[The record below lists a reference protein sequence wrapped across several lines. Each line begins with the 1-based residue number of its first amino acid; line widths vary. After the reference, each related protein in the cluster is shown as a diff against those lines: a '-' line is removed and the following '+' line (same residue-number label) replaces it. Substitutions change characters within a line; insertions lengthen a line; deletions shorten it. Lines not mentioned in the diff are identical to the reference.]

1 MNIVQQPENISFCG
15 NLNNFV
21 ITELTGNLTFKLY
34 LDSTLVVDEVYSP
47 ENGRV
52 KIQCEKVID
61 ELLSLV
67 IPAYDSDL
75 YIQGNGARKFRAV
88 IGSTSFEFTVVKGG
102 IGDVSETPG
111 VFMKTQWLTLQPQV
125 KHVTVHQPEFLS
137 YFSIV
142 SSKVK
147 VKAYFADSD
156 EEKYIG
162 NITAGN
168 LYTINVA
175 WARVSQQFTKPVGFY
190 DVWVE
195 DMNGNRLTYIQ
206 RYVLTE
212 ENEEANLYM
221 FENTLGGI
229 DSIIFTGKFT
239 DKIQTEST
247 ITTMLDESR
256 DNDIDFAFSFEQNTG
271 FIPSVE
277 YARWIRGFFVSKQRY
292 HVKDIMRRIYIQ
304 ETDNEYS
311 IGGLND
317 HVFEFYYSRQT
328 IYDYLIRNNDDLPR
342 LLEFPEVDS
351 LPFLAPRLAEFPIAA
366 IADDLMLP
374 AQYAYEDKWRRISVA
389 SILGKAVGDA
399 VGNIDLSKYWS
410 KSEIEVVEQYLMV
423 LGKKIKAV
431 FADDSELWSGHQ
443 FADYLNQFLLTISD
457 VEFKSVLTKILTTN
471 EITTPDF
478 VSGLLGS
485 GARLKDNHLELD
497 EITVRKRMNV
507 FQLVIQKV
515 MHQGGILILSPGGTE
530 ITSVVDGGTYYK
542 CTFDTKN
549 GKLKQPFVVDDQ
561 LLCQSF
567 DEGNTRRYWRR
578 ITSVGEDYFNLSKTD
593 CEENS
598 AIPVAGD
605 EVVVLGNRTD
615 VSRQN
620 ALILQAVGDDAPYMD
635 TYDDINSFS
644 LDGKL
649 CTREGNLS
657 GIVDEVFGQLGGT
670 GLYAKRVYLRG
681 KFALDTGDEIGEK
694 LDNLEDN
701 LVTVSGR
708 QDTQEGNI
716 TEIRTKVEALPGQI
730 TQEVSGVIDWTKKEI
745 NTAIAETITSIVE
758 EYYLSNSATS
768 LIGGSWVSTSPAW
781 VDGKFTWK
789 RSLITYADNTITTTS
804 PVCVTG
810 ATGATGPK
818 GDTGPTGSQG
828 IPGTSQYFHVKYS
841 ANSNGNPMVDIPNTY
856 IGTSV
861 TSSVTAPTTYTS
873 YKWVQLK
880 GAQGAKGDQGI
891 KGATGS
897 NGVSS
902 YLHIKYSDNGTTFT
916 ANGGETPGAYIG
928 QYVDSI
934 PTDSTTFSAYT
945 WTKVKGD
952 KGDKG
957 DKGATG
963 ATGPKGE
970 TGPTGSQG
978 IPGTSQYFHVKYSA
992 NSNGNP
998 MVDIPNTYIGT
1009 SVTSSVTAPTTY
1021 TSYKW
1026 VQLKGAQGAKGDQG
1040 IKGATGSNGV
1050 SSYLHIKYSDN
1061 GTTFTANGGETPGAY
1076 IGQYV
1081 DTTSADSTTFSKY
1094 TWTKVKGEKGDKG
1107 DKGATGAT
1115 GSKGETGPT
1124 GSQGIPGTS
1133 QYFHVKYSANSNGNP
1148 MVDIPNTYIG
1158 TSVTSSVTA
1167 PTTYTSYKWVQLKGA
1182 QGAKG
1187 DQGIKGATG
1196 SNGVSSYLHI
1206 KYSDNGTTFTA
1217 NGGETPGAYIGQYV
1231 DTMAADSTTFS
1242 KYTWTKVKGDAGAK
1256 GDKGATGATGA
1267 AGKGVKSTVVTY
1279 QASTS
1284 GTTVPTGTWGSS
1296 IPSVAANSYLWT
1308 RTIITYTD
1316 NATSTSYAIGKMGA
1330 TGATGATGKGVKS
1343 TAVTYQSSTSGTT
1356 IPTGTWGSTIPSVAA
1371 NSYLWTRT
1379 IITYTDNTTSTSYS
1393 IGKMG
1398 ATGATGSKG
1407 DTGAQ
1412 GIPGESLH
1420 GKMLNRDPEFRKGNN
1435 GVSMYNNT
1443 SGGNVTVTRIAR
1455 PSDCPTTSGYCLKI
1469 KTAGAASPGFGGFVL
1484 SIQSRANAVFI
1495 QKIIA
1500 KIPVGYTITNASNS
1514 MGTGYT
1520 DTWLT
1525 SRAGTGKYETYL
1537 RKVVCGATGSFSSGG
1552 HVYLSGSPTPTASA
1566 PLEWYLAY
1574 CTVFDQTQD
1583 EGIDNLLA
1591 IAKSE
1596 LVTGINQNTLG
1607 ITLYAKQTDFNALG
1621 TRVSTT
1627 EATIKTQASN
1637 IELKVSKNGV
1647 VAAINASPETVKIS
1661 AAKIDLVGKVTFS
1674 MLDTNAQSTV
1684 NGKITSAQATTIATT
1699 QVNTLKNSLGSLAYL
1714 SKVEQ
1719 AQLGTTL
1726 IEGGYIKTSLIRTD
1740 LILSAGAEIGEFK
1753 IGDING
1759 KGGRWLTASN
1769 NTMGL
1774 SGSQLAFNKSDR
1786 NVYIGSH
1793 PSEGTGGVPILGYF
1807 NIGPTTPTLKSTE
1820 KCALYAAAPLH
1831 SSYLIK
1837 SYALYAECGSVRIVY
1852 GGFGGMVRSFSLSGS
1867 SATIDCN
1874 FLTGSIN
1881 SATSGMVVRI
1891 QPGFEGQRLA
1901 LLNYSGVGF
1910 SIYRNDRNSLSTKI
1924 PSECSALLYY
1934 TGSTWL
1940 PVQVG
1945 NLYYT

>member
-1 MNIVQQPENISFCG
+1 MNIIQQPDSLCFSG
-15 NLNNFV
+15 NVEDF
-21 ITELTGNLTFKLY
+21 ILTGITGNVHFKLQ
-34 LDSTLVVDEVYSP
+34 VDNTIVIDEIYTP
-47 ENGRV
+47 EAGRV
-52 KIQCEKVID
+52 RIKCRDVID
-61 ELLSLV
+61 ELLSVV
-67 IPAYDSDL
+67 IPTSDVDFFV
-75 YIQGNGARKFRAV
+75 QSNAVKVFRATLGNMV
-88 IGSTSFEFTVVKGG
+88 VNFTVVKGG
-102 IGDVSETPG
+102 IGDLEETSA
-111 VFMKTQWLTLQPQV
+111 VFLKTQWLTLQPQQ
-125 KHVTVHQPEFLS
+125 KEILLNQPEWLS
-137 YFSIV
+137 YFGV
-142 SSKVK
+142 VVGKVR
-147 VKAYFADSD
+147 VKAYLPDGT
-156 EEKYIG
+156 EEKSILD
-162 NITAGN
+162 IEAGK
-168 LYTINVA
+168 LYAIDVSYLKMR
-175 WARVSQQFTKPVGFY
+175 ARFGQALGYY

-195 DMNGNRLTYIQ
+195 DTDGNRLTYIQ
-206 RYVLTE
+206 RFVLGTP
-212 ENEEANLYM
+212 ENSNIYL

-229 DSIIFTGKFT
+229 DTVIFSGEFVEKIRTEGK
-239 DKIQTEST
+239 IAT
-247 ITTMLDESR
+247 ILDESR
-256 DNDIDFAFSFEQNTG
+256 DCDIDFEISCEQNTG
-271 FIPSVE
+271 FIPSRD
-277 YARWIRGFFVSKQRY
+277 YARWLLGFFVSKQKY
-292 HVKDIMRRIYIQ
+292 HVSDAIRRIYTR
-304 ETDNEYS
+304 ESENEYTVNS
-311 IGGLND
+311 LND
-317 HVFEFYYSRQT
+317 YSFEFFYSRQT
-328 IYDYLIRNNDDLPR
+328 RYNYVIRNNENLPE
-342 LLEFPEVDS
+342 LIEFPEVDYEI
-351 LPFLAPRLAEFPIAA
+351 PFLVPRLSEFPIAVT
-366 IADDLMLP
+366 ADDLMLP
-374 AQYAYEDKWRRISVA
+374 AQYAYESKWRRISVA

-399 VGNIDLSKYWS
+399 IGNIDLSKYWS
-410 KSEIEVVEQYLMV
+410 KSEIEVVERYLTV
-423 LGKKIKAV
+423 LGEKIKAA
-431 FADDSELWSGHQ
+431 FADDSELWAGHQ
-443 FADYLNQFLLTISD
+443 FDDYLNQFLLTTSD

-598 AIPVAGD
+598 AIPTVGD

-841 ANSNGNPMVDIPNTY
+841 ANSNGNPMVDTPNTY

-861 TSSVTAPTTYTS
+861 TSSATAPTTYTA

-891 KGATGS
+891 KGA
-897 NGVSS
+897 
-902 YLHIKYSDNGTTFT
+902 
-916 ANGGETPGAYIG
+916 PGA
-928 QYVDSI
+928 
-934 PTDSTTFSAYT
+934 
-945 WTKVKGD
+945 
-952 KGDKG
+952 
-957 DKGATG
+957 
-963 ATGPKGE
+963 
-970 TGPTGSQG
+970 
-978 IPGTSQYFHVKYSA
+978 
-992 NSNGNP
+992 
-998 MVDIPNTYIGT
+998 
-1009 SVTSSVTAPTTY
+1009 
-1021 TSYKW
+1021 
-1026 VQLKGAQGAKGDQG
+1026 
-1040 IKGATGSNGV
+1040 
-1050 SSYLHIKYSDN
+1050 
-1061 GTTFTANGGETPGAY
+1061 
-1076 IGQYV
+1076 
-1081 DTTSADSTTFSKY
+1081 
-1094 TWTKVKGEKGDKG
+1094 
-1107 DKGATGAT
+1107 
-1115 GSKGETGPT
+1115 
-1124 GSQGIPGTS
+1124 
-1133 QYFHVKYSANSNGNP
+1133 
-1148 MVDIPNTYIG
+1148 
-1158 TSVTSSVTA
+1158 
-1167 PTTYTSYKWVQLKGA
+1167 
-1182 QGAKG
+1182 
-1187 DQGIKGATG
+1187 
-1196 SNGVSSYLHI
+1196 NGVSSYLHI

-1231 DTMAADSTTFS
+1231 DTMVADSTTFS

-1343 TAVTYQSSTSGTT
+1343 TAVTYQSSTSGTM
-1356 IPTGTWGSTIPSVAA
+1356 IPAGTWGSTIPSVAA

-1469 KTAGAASPGFGGFVL
+1469 KTAGAASPGCGGFVL

-1684 NGKITSAQATTIATT
+1684 NGKITSVQATTIATT

-1719 AQLGTTL
+1719 AQLGTTV
-1726 IEGGYIKTSLIRTD
+1726 IQGGHIKTD
-1740 LILSAGAEIGEFK
+1740 LIDVDSIFARNIVF
-1753 IGDING
+1753 
-1759 KGGRWLTASN
+1759 
-1769 NTMGL
+1769 
-1774 SGSQLAFNKSDR
+1774 SGSLTSNDYNTTVSGSGTSAVVTTVGSRYSKSGF
-1786 NVYIGSH
+1786 VVSSGG
-1793 PSEGTGGVPILGYF
+1793 GTGILPPSSGVTQVAKIEA
-1807 NIGPTTPTLKSTE
+1807 IGNQ
-1820 KCALYAAAPLH
+1820 ALIVGLEIVVKDTYSSAYLH
-1831 SSYLIK
+1831 EQNALIVEARTVYSSPQTRPRSIYSRAGDVII
-1837 SYALYAECGSVRIVY
+1837 ENGNVRIVN
-1852 GGFGGMVRSFSLSGS
+1852 GGFGGMVRSFSLSGA
-1867 SATIDCN
+1867 SATIDSN

-1881 SATSGMVVRI
+1881 SATSGMVVKI
-1891 QPGFEGQRLA
+1891 KPGFEGQRLA
-1901 LLNYSGVGF
+1901 LLNYSGVSF

-1924 PSECSALLYY
+1924 PSESSALLYY
-1934 TGSTWL
+1934 TDKTWL

>member
-1 MNIVQQPENISFCG
+1 MNIIQQPDSLCFSG
-15 NLNNFV
+15 NVEDF
-21 ITELTGNLTFKLY
+21 ILTGITGNVHFKLQ
-34 LDSTLVVDEVYSP
+34 VDNTIVIDEIYTP
-47 ENGRV
+47 EAGRV
-52 KIQCEKVID
+52 RIKCRDVID
-61 ELLSLV
+61 ELLSVV
-67 IPAYDSDL
+67 IPTSDVDFFV
-75 YIQGNGARKFRAV
+75 QSNAVKVFRATLGNMV
-88 IGSTSFEFTVVKGG
+88 VNFTVVKGG
-102 IGDVSETPG
+102 IGDLEETSA
-111 VFMKTQWLTLQPQV
+111 VFLKTQWLTLQPQQ
-125 KHVTVHQPEFLS
+125 KEILLNQPEWLS
-137 YFSIV
+137 YFGV
-142 SSKVK
+142 VVGKVR
-147 VKAYFADSD
+147 VKAYLPDGT
-156 EEKYIG
+156 EEKSILD
-162 NITAGN
+162 IEAGK
-168 LYTINVA
+168 LYAIDVSYLKMR
-175 WARVSQQFTKPVGFY
+175 ARFGQALGYY

-195 DMNGNRLTYIQ
+195 DTDGNRLTYIQ
-206 RYVLTE
+206 RFVLGTP
-212 ENEEANLYM
+212 ENSNIYL

-229 DSIIFTGKFT
+229 DTVIFSGEFVEKIRTEGK
-239 DKIQTEST
+239 IAT
-247 ITTMLDESR
+247 ILDESR
-256 DNDIDFAFSFEQNTG
+256 DCDIDFEISCEQNTG
-271 FIPSVE
+271 FIPSRD
-277 YARWIRGFFVSKQRY
+277 YARWLLGFFVSKQKY
-292 HVKDIMRRIYIQ
+292 HVSDAIRRIYTR
-304 ETDNEYS
+304 ESENEYTVNS
-311 IGGLND
+311 LND
-317 HVFEFYYSRQT
+317 YSFEFFYSRQT
-328 IYDYLIRNNDDLPR
+328 RYNYVIRNNENLPE
-342 LLEFPEVDS
+342 LIEFPEVDYEI
-351 LPFLAPRLAEFPIAA
+351 PFLVPRLSEFPIAVT
-366 IADDLMLP
+366 ADDLMLP
-374 AQYAYEDKWRRISVA
+374 AQYAYESKWRRISVA

-399 VGNIDLSKYWS
+399 IGNIDLSKYWS
-410 KSEIEVVEQYLMV
+410 KSEIEVVERYLTV
-423 LGKKIKAV
+423 LGEKIKAA
-431 FADDSELWSGHQ
+431 FADDSELWAGHQ
-443 FADYLNQFLLTISD
+443 FDDYLNQFLLTTSD

-598 AIPVAGD
+598 AIPTVGD

-841 ANSNGNPMVDIPNTY
+841 ANSNGNPMVDTPNTY

-861 TSSVTAPTTYTS
+861 TSSATAPTTYTA

-891 KGATGS
+891 KGAPGA

-998 MVDIPNTYIGT
+998 MTDIPNTYIGT
-1009 SVTSSVTAPTTY
+1009 SVTSSATAPTTY

-1040 IKGATGSNGV
+1040 IKGA
-1050 SSYLHIKYSDN
+1050 
-1061 GTTFTANGGETPGAY
+1061 PGA
-1076 IGQYV
+1076 
-1081 DTTSADSTTFSKY
+1081 
-1094 TWTKVKGEKGDKG
+1094 
-1107 DKGATGAT
+1107 
-1115 GSKGETGPT
+1115 
-1124 GSQGIPGTS
+1124 
-1133 QYFHVKYSANSNGNP
+1133 
-1148 MVDIPNTYIG
+1148 
-1158 TSVTSSVTA
+1158 
-1167 PTTYTSYKWVQLKGA
+1167 
-1182 QGAKG
+1182 
-1187 DQGIKGATG
+1187 
-1196 SNGVSSYLHI
+1196 NGVSSYLHI

-1231 DTMAADSTTFS
+1231 DTMVADSTTFS

-1284 GTTVPTGTWGSS
+1284 GTIVPPGQWGSS

-1343 TAVTYQSSTSGTT
+1343 TAVTYQSSTSGTM
-1356 IPTGTWGSTIPSVAA
+1356 IPAGTWGSTIPSVAA

-1469 KTAGAASPGFGGFVL
+1469 KTAGAASPGCGGFVL

-1684 NGKITSAQATTIATT
+1684 NGKITSVQATTIATT

-1719 AQLGTTL
+1719 AQLGTTV
-1726 IEGGYIKTSLIRTD
+1726 IQGGHIKTD
-1740 LILSAGAEIGEFK
+1740 LIDVDSIFARNIVF
-1753 IGDING
+1753 
-1759 KGGRWLTASN
+1759 
-1769 NTMGL
+1769 
-1774 SGSQLAFNKSDR
+1774 SGSLTSNDYNTTVSGSGTSAVVTTVGSRYSKSGF
-1786 NVYIGSH
+1786 VVSSGG
-1793 PSEGTGGVPILGYF
+1793 GTGILPPSSGVTQVAKIEA
-1807 NIGPTTPTLKSTE
+1807 IGNQ
-1820 KCALYAAAPLH
+1820 ALIVGLEIVVKDTYSSAYLH
-1831 SSYLIK
+1831 EQNALIVEARTVYSSPQTRPRSIYSRAGDVII
-1837 SYALYAECGSVRIVY
+1837 ENGNVRIVN
-1852 GGFGGMVRSFSLSGS
+1852 GGFGGMVRSFSLSGA
-1867 SATIDCN
+1867 SATIDSN

-1881 SATSGMVVRI
+1881 SATSGMVVKI
-1891 QPGFEGQRLA
+1891 KPGFEGQRLA
-1901 LLNYSGVGF
+1901 LLNYSGVSF

-1924 PSECSALLYY
+1924 PSESSALLYY
-1934 TGSTWL
+1934 TDKTWL

>member
-1 MNIVQQPENISFCG
+1 MYGIRYTLQFDSEKYGHDYKILIKENGYSGEGEKKALGSAPLLRRDDSDSGISGTSLELKIQSDVDGELTSLYTVDNKKFLVEVYRNEDLIWTGFVLPEKYSEPYISVPYDVSVSATDGLGILKDIPFELNGERTIFNIIQYCCNQTGLLLDFIVYSSLMESSMNSDDSMLVQTSFNTSTFQEKTCYDVLEELLTSLDAFITENNGKWVIARYTDLNQSGYLYSNSGIIKGRVPVESLVLGNVDSGVYPIG
-15 NLNNFV
+15 NLELEVEPASKSVKFISDYELKPSFLQNYDFSNGKSGWTGFEFIVREYKGLHFATMHNTSGKKERYIQQVVNVEKSKQDVVVEIKFALARMNASMDGHVGEDRKFALKIQLSGGGQTYYLADEGWKTNDYRFEIHGGLQDMYYNRSNSMNYVDGFDGSFKIVADGFPVSGQLTLTMYNVYIETGATSAERASLFLDYVILTNNCSKGVDVSVNLAEKASTSYNDVDVRLTDVPFTENADNMFYNGLKIAGKYTSSWSCGEKSDSFLYTILKSV
-21 ITELTGNLTFKLY
+21 CSRIGFSRRQLSGTIQGQNLHTFMLLVDKYSDLLFYIKESSLNLLADELEVTLEQFMPYIELSGETTESERTTNNSASEYRSSGENEVRVYQSGSGVPMRIKDLSQTELQPDSVIEVDRNNTLKSGKVTLKKLLEFILTTGEVWTKEELKMVEGYLLY
-34 LDSTLVVDEVYSP
+34 LGE
-47 ENGRV
+47 
-52 KIQCEKVID
+52 KIK
-61 ELLSLV
+61 
-67 IPAYDSDL
+67 AGDSDL
-75 YIQGNGARKFRAV
+75 W
-88 IGSTSFEFTVVKGG
+88 E
-102 IGDVSETPG
+102 
-111 VFMKTQWLTLQPQV
+111 
-125 KHVTVHQPEFLS
+125 
-137 YFSIV
+137 
-142 SSKVK
+142 
-147 VKAYFADSD
+147 
-156 EEKYIG
+156 
-162 NITAGN
+162 
-168 LYTINVA
+168 
-175 WARVSQQFTKPVGFY
+175 
-190 DVWVE
+190 
-195 DMNGNRLTYIQ
+195 
-206 RYVLTE
+206 
-212 ENEEANLYM
+212 
-221 FENTLGGI
+221 
-229 DSIIFTGKFT
+229 
-239 DKIQTEST
+239 
-247 ITTMLDESR
+247 
-256 DNDIDFAFSFEQNTG
+256 
-271 FIPSVE
+271 
-277 YARWIRGFFVSKQRY
+277 
-292 HVKDIMRRIYIQ
+292 
-304 ETDNEYS
+304 
-311 IGGLND
+311 
-317 HVFEFYYSRQT
+317 
-328 IYDYLIRNNDDLPR
+328 
-342 LLEFPEVDS
+342 
-351 LPFLAPRLAEFPIAA
+351 
-366 IADDLMLP
+366 
-374 AQYAYEDKWRRISVA
+374 
-389 SILGKAVGDA
+389 
-399 VGNIDLSKYWS
+399 
-410 KSEIEVVEQYLMV
+410 
-423 LGKKIKAV
+423 
-431 FADDSELWSGHQ
+431 GHH
-443 FADYLNQFLLTISD
+443 FDDYLNQFLLTTSD

-598 AIPVAGD
+598 AIPAVGD

-861 TSSVTAPTTYTS
+861 TSSA
-873 YKWVQLK
+873 
-880 GAQGAKGDQGI
+880 
-891 KGATGS
+891 
-897 NGVSS
+897 
-902 YLHIKYSDNGTTFT
+902 
-916 ANGGETPGAYIG
+916 
-928 QYVDSI
+928 
-934 PTDSTTFSAYT
+934 
-945 WTKVKGD
+945 
-952 KGDKG
+952 
-957 DKGATG
+957 
-963 ATGPKGE
+963 
-970 TGPTGSQG
+970 
-978 IPGTSQYFHVKYSA
+978 
-992 NSNGNP
+992 
-998 MVDIPNTYIGT
+998 
-1009 SVTSSVTAPTTY
+1009 
-1021 TSYKW
+1021 
-1026 VQLKGAQGAKGDQG
+1026 
-1040 IKGATGSNGV
+1040 
-1050 SSYLHIKYSDN
+1050 
-1061 GTTFTANGGETPGAY
+1061 
-1076 IGQYV
+1076 
-1081 DTTSADSTTFSKY
+1081 
-1094 TWTKVKGEKGDKG
+1094 
-1107 DKGATGAT
+1107 
-1115 GSKGETGPT
+1115 
-1124 GSQGIPGTS
+1124 
-1133 QYFHVKYSANSNGNP
+1133 
-1148 MVDIPNTYIG
+1148 
-1158 TSVTSSVTA
+1158 TA

-1469 KTAGAASPGFGGFVL
+1469 KTAGAASPGCGGFVL

>member
-1 MNIVQQPENISFCG
+1 MNIIQQPDSLCFSG
-15 NLNNFV
+15 NVEDF
-21 ITELTGNLTFKLY
+21 ILTGITGNVHFKLQ
-34 LDSTLVVDEVYSP
+34 VDNTIVIDEIYTP
-47 ENGRV
+47 EAGRV
-52 KIQCEKVID
+52 RIKCRDVID
-61 ELLSLV
+61 ELLSVV
-67 IPAYDSDL
+67 IPTSDVDFFV
-75 YIQGNGARKFRAV
+75 QSNAVKVFRATLGNMV
-88 IGSTSFEFTVVKGG
+88 VNFTVVKGG
-102 IGDVSETPG
+102 IGDLEETSA
-111 VFMKTQWLTLQPQV
+111 VFLKTQWLTLQPQQ
-125 KHVTVHQPEFLS
+125 KEILLNQPEWLS
-137 YFSIV
+137 YFGV
-142 SSKVK
+142 VVGKVR
-147 VKAYFADSD
+147 VKAYLPDGT
-156 EEKYIG
+156 EEKSILD
-162 NITAGN
+162 IEAGK
-168 LYTINVA
+168 LYAIDVSYLKMR
-175 WARVSQQFTKPVGFY
+175 ARFGQALGYY

-195 DMNGNRLTYIQ
+195 DTDGNRLTYIQ
-206 RYVLTE
+206 RFVLGTP
-212 ENEEANLYM
+212 ENSNIYL

-229 DSIIFTGKFT
+229 DTVIFSGEFVEKIRTEGK
-239 DKIQTEST
+239 IAT
-247 ITTMLDESR
+247 ILDESR
-256 DNDIDFAFSFEQNTG
+256 DCDIDFEISCEQNTG
-271 FIPSVE
+271 FIPSRD
-277 YARWIRGFFVSKQRY
+277 YARWLLGFFVSKQKY
-292 HVKDIMRRIYIQ
+292 HVSDAIRRIYTR
-304 ETDNEYS
+304 ESENEYTVNS
-311 IGGLND
+311 LND
-317 HVFEFYYSRQT
+317 YSFEFFYSRQT
-328 IYDYLIRNNDDLPR
+328 RYNYVIRNNENLPE
-342 LLEFPEVDS
+342 LIEFPEVDYEI
-351 LPFLAPRLAEFPIAA
+351 PFLVPRLSEFPIAVT
-366 IADDLMLP
+366 ADDLMLP
-374 AQYAYEDKWRRISVA
+374 AQYAYESKWRRISVA

-399 VGNIDLSKYWS
+399 IGNIDLSKYWS
-410 KSEIEVVEQYLMV
+410 KSEIEVVERYLTV
-423 LGKKIKAV
+423 LGEKIKAA
-431 FADDSELWSGHQ
+431 FADDSELWAGHQ
-443 FADYLNQFLLTISD
+443 FGDYLNQFLLTISD

-861 TSSVTAPTTYTS
+861 TSSA
-873 YKWVQLK
+873 
-880 GAQGAKGDQGI
+880 
-891 KGATGS
+891 
-897 NGVSS
+897 
-902 YLHIKYSDNGTTFT
+902 
-916 ANGGETPGAYIG
+916 
-928 QYVDSI
+928 
-934 PTDSTTFSAYT
+934 
-945 WTKVKGD
+945 
-952 KGDKG
+952 
-957 DKGATG
+957 
-963 ATGPKGE
+963 
-970 TGPTGSQG
+970 
-978 IPGTSQYFHVKYSA
+978 
-992 NSNGNP
+992 
-998 MVDIPNTYIGT
+998 
-1009 SVTSSVTAPTTY
+1009 
-1021 TSYKW
+1021 
-1026 VQLKGAQGAKGDQG
+1026 
-1040 IKGATGSNGV
+1040 
-1050 SSYLHIKYSDN
+1050 
-1061 GTTFTANGGETPGAY
+1061 
-1076 IGQYV
+1076 
-1081 DTTSADSTTFSKY
+1081 
-1094 TWTKVKGEKGDKG
+1094 
-1107 DKGATGAT
+1107 
-1115 GSKGETGPT
+1115 
-1124 GSQGIPGTS
+1124 
-1133 QYFHVKYSANSNGNP
+1133 
-1148 MVDIPNTYIG
+1148 
-1158 TSVTSSVTA
+1158 TA

>member
-1 MNIVQQPENISFCG
+1 MNIIQQPDSLCFSG
-15 NLNNFV
+15 NVEDF
-21 ITELTGNLTFKLY
+21 ILTGITGNVHFKLQ
-34 LDSTLVVDEVYSP
+34 VDNTIVIDEIYTP
-47 ENGRV
+47 EAGRV
-52 KIQCEKVID
+52 RIKCRDVID
-61 ELLSLV
+61 ELLSVV
-67 IPAYDSDL
+67 IPTSDVDFFV
-75 YIQGNGARKFRAV
+75 QSNAVKVFRATLGNMV
-88 IGSTSFEFTVVKGG
+88 VNFTVVKGG
-102 IGDVSETPG
+102 IGDLEETSA
-111 VFMKTQWLTLQPQV
+111 VFLKTQWLTLQPQQ
-125 KHVTVHQPEFLS
+125 KEILLNQPEWLS
-137 YFSIV
+137 YFGV
-142 SSKVK
+142 VVGKVR
-147 VKAYFADSD
+147 VKAYLPDGT
-156 EEKYIG
+156 EEKSILD
-162 NITAGN
+162 IEAGK
-168 LYTINVA
+168 LYAIDVSYLKMR
-175 WARVSQQFTKPVGFY
+175 ARFGQALGYY

-195 DMNGNRLTYIQ
+195 DTDGNRLTYIQ
-206 RYVLTE
+206 RFVLGTP
-212 ENEEANLYM
+212 ENSNIYL

-229 DSIIFTGKFT
+229 DTVIFSGEFVEKIRTEGK
-239 DKIQTEST
+239 IAT
-247 ITTMLDESR
+247 ILDESR
-256 DNDIDFAFSFEQNTG
+256 DCDIDFEISCEQNTG
-271 FIPSVE
+271 FIPSRD
-277 YARWIRGFFVSKQRY
+277 YARWLLGFFVSKQKY
-292 HVKDIMRRIYIQ
+292 HVSDAIRRIYTR
-304 ETDNEYS
+304 ESENEYTVNS
-311 IGGLND
+311 LND
-317 HVFEFYYSRQT
+317 YSFEFFYSRQT
-328 IYDYLIRNNDDLPR
+328 RYNYVIRNNENLPE
-342 LLEFPEVDS
+342 LIEFPEVDYEI
-351 LPFLAPRLAEFPIAA
+351 PFLVPRLSEFPIAVT
-366 IADDLMLP
+366 ADDLMLP
-374 AQYAYEDKWRRISVA
+374 AQYAYESKWRRISVA

-399 VGNIDLSKYWS
+399 IGNIDLSKYWS
-410 KSEIEVVEQYLMV
+410 KSEIEVVERYLTV
-423 LGKKIKAV
+423 LGEKIKAA
-431 FADDSELWSGHQ
+431 FADDSELWAGHQ
-443 FADYLNQFLLTISD
+443 FDDYLNQFLLTTSD

-598 AIPVAGD
+598 AIPTVGD

-841 ANSNGNPMVDIPNTY
+841 ANSNGNPMVDTPNTY

-861 TSSVTAPTTYTS
+861 TSSATAPTTYTA

-891 KGATGS
+891 KGAPGA

-998 MVDIPNTYIGT
+998 MTDIPNTYIGT
-1009 SVTSSVTAPTTY
+1009 SVTSSATAPTTY

-1040 IKGATGSNGV
+1040 IKGA
-1050 SSYLHIKYSDN
+1050 
-1061 GTTFTANGGETPGAY
+1061 PGA
-1076 IGQYV
+1076 
-1081 DTTSADSTTFSKY
+1081 
-1094 TWTKVKGEKGDKG
+1094 
-1107 DKGATGAT
+1107 
-1115 GSKGETGPT
+1115 
-1124 GSQGIPGTS
+1124 
-1133 QYFHVKYSANSNGNP
+1133 
-1148 MVDIPNTYIG
+1148 
-1158 TSVTSSVTA
+1158 
-1167 PTTYTSYKWVQLKGA
+1167 
-1182 QGAKG
+1182 
-1187 DQGIKGATG
+1187 
-1196 SNGVSSYLHI
+1196 NGVSSYLHI

-1231 DTMAADSTTFS
+1231 DTMVADSTTFS

-1343 TAVTYQSSTSGTT
+1343 TAVTYQSSTSGTM
-1356 IPTGTWGSTIPSVAA
+1356 IPAGTWGSTIPSVAA

-1469 KTAGAASPGFGGFVL
+1469 KTAGAASPGCGGFVL

-1684 NGKITSAQATTIATT
+1684 NGKITSVQATTIATT

-1719 AQLGTTL
+1719 AQLGTTV
-1726 IEGGYIKTSLIRTD
+1726 IQGGHIKTD
-1740 LILSAGAEIGEFK
+1740 LIDVDSIFARNIVF
-1753 IGDING
+1753 
-1759 KGGRWLTASN
+1759 
-1769 NTMGL
+1769 
-1774 SGSQLAFNKSDR
+1774 SGSLTSNDYNTTVSGSGTSAVVTTVGSRYSKSGF
-1786 NVYIGSH
+1786 VVSSGG
-1793 PSEGTGGVPILGYF
+1793 GTGILPPSSGVTQVAKIEA
-1807 NIGPTTPTLKSTE
+1807 IGNQ
-1820 KCALYAAAPLH
+1820 ALIVGLEIVVKDTYSSAYLH
-1831 SSYLIK
+1831 EQNALIVEARTVYSSPQTRPRSIYSRAGDVII
-1837 SYALYAECGSVRIVY
+1837 ENGNVRIVN
-1852 GGFGGMVRSFSLSGS
+1852 GGFGGMVRSFSLSGA
-1867 SATIDCN
+1867 SATIDSN

-1881 SATSGMVVRI
+1881 SATSGMVVKI
-1891 QPGFEGQRLA
+1891 KPGFEGQRLA
-1901 LLNYSGVGF
+1901 LLNYSGVSF

-1924 PSECSALLYY
+1924 PSESSALLYY
-1934 TGSTWL
+1934 TDKTWL

>member
-1 MNIVQQPENISFCG
+1 MNIIQQPDSLCFSG
-15 NLNNFV
+15 NVEDF
-21 ITELTGNLTFKLY
+21 ILTGITGNVHFKLQ
-34 LDSTLVVDEVYSP
+34 VDNTIVIDEIYTP
-47 ENGRV
+47 EAGRV
-52 KIQCEKVID
+52 RIKCRDVID
-61 ELLSLV
+61 ELLSVV
-67 IPAYDSDL
+67 IPTSDVDFFV
-75 YIQGNGARKFRAV
+75 QSNAVKVFRATLGNMV
-88 IGSTSFEFTVVKGG
+88 VNFTVVKGG
-102 IGDVSETPG
+102 IGDLEETSA
-111 VFMKTQWLTLQPQV
+111 VFLKTQWLTLQPQQ
-125 KHVTVHQPEFLS
+125 KEILLNQPEWLS
-137 YFSIV
+137 YFGV
-142 SSKVK
+142 VVGKVR
-147 VKAYFADSD
+147 VKAYLPDGT
-156 EEKYIG
+156 EEKSILD
-162 NITAGN
+162 IEAGK
-168 LYTINVA
+168 LYAIDVSYLKMR
-175 WARVSQQFTKPVGFY
+175 ARFGQALGYY

-195 DMNGNRLTYIQ
+195 DTDGNRLTYIQ
-206 RYVLTE
+206 RFVLGTP
-212 ENEEANLYM
+212 ENSNIYL

-229 DSIIFTGKFT
+229 DTVIFSGEFVEKIRTEGK
-239 DKIQTEST
+239 IAT
-247 ITTMLDESR
+247 ILDESR
-256 DNDIDFAFSFEQNTG
+256 DCDIDFEISCEQNTG
-271 FIPSVE
+271 FIPSRD
-277 YARWIRGFFVSKQRY
+277 YARWLLGFFVSKQKY
-292 HVKDIMRRIYIQ
+292 HVSDAIRRIYTR
-304 ETDNEYS
+304 ESENEYTVNS
-311 IGGLND
+311 LND
-317 HVFEFYYSRQT
+317 YSFEFFYSRQT
-328 IYDYLIRNNDDLPR
+328 RYNYVIRNNENLPE
-342 LLEFPEVDS
+342 LIEFPEVDYEI
-351 LPFLAPRLAEFPIAA
+351 PFLVPRLAEFPIAVT
-366 IADDLMLP
+366 ADDLMLP
-374 AQYAYEDKWRRISVA
+374 AQYAYESKWRRISVA

-399 VGNIDLSKYWS
+399 IGNIDLSKYWS
-410 KSEIEVVEQYLMV
+410 KSEIEVVERYLTV
-423 LGKKIKAV
+423 LGEKIKAA
-431 FADDSELWSGHQ
+431 FADDSELWAGHQ
-443 FADYLNQFLLTISD
+443 FDDYLNQFLLTISD

-497 EITVRKRMNV
+497 EITIRKRMNV

-598 AIPVAGD
+598 AIPAVGD

-745 NTAIAETITSIVE
+745 NTAVAETITSIVE

-841 ANSNGNPMVDIPNTY
+841 ANSNGNPMVDTPNTY

-861 TSSVTAPTTYTS
+861 TSSATAPTTYTA

-891 KGATGS
+891 KGAPGA

-998 MVDIPNTYIGT
+998 MTDIPNTYIGT
-1009 SVTSSVTAPTTY
+1009 SVTSSATAPTTY

-1026 VQLKGAQGAKGDQG
+1026 VQLKGSQGAKGDQG
-1040 IKGATGSNGV
+1040 IKGA
-1050 SSYLHIKYSDN
+1050 
-1061 GTTFTANGGETPGAY
+1061 PGA
-1076 IGQYV
+1076 
-1081 DTTSADSTTFSKY
+1081 
-1094 TWTKVKGEKGDKG
+1094 
-1107 DKGATGAT
+1107 
-1115 GSKGETGPT
+1115 
-1124 GSQGIPGTS
+1124 
-1133 QYFHVKYSANSNGNP
+1133 
-1148 MVDIPNTYIG
+1148 
-1158 TSVTSSVTA
+1158 
-1167 PTTYTSYKWVQLKGA
+1167 
-1182 QGAKG
+1182 
-1187 DQGIKGATG
+1187 
-1196 SNGVSSYLHI
+1196 NGVSSYLHI

-1231 DTMAADSTTFS
+1231 DTMVADSTTFS

-1343 TAVTYQSSTSGTT
+1343 TAVTYQSSTSGTM

-1469 KTAGAASPGFGGFVL
+1469 KTAGAASPGCGGFVL

-1684 NGKITSAQATTIATT
+1684 NGKITSVQATTIATT

>member
-1 MNIVQQPENISFCG
+1 MAYKTRYILRFDSEKYNHDYRILIKEKDYTGEAEDKALGAAPVLRRDDSDSGISGTSLELVIQADIDSELTSLYTVDNKKFLVELYRNDVLVWCGYVLPEKYSEPYISVPYDVSVTASDGLGILKDIPFALTGERTLFDVIKYCCDQTSLPLDFEIISSLRETSMSESNVMHVQSILESSIFSGKTCYEVLESCMTSLDSFVTQHENKWFVVKYTDLDKKSLIYSNAGTKKGERLLDVGTLGAIGDNFYPVG
-15 NLNNFV
+15 NLEKDILPAYKSTKLSYDYGKKSSFLSNYDFSSELNNWEY
-21 ITELTGNLTFKLY
+21 T
-34 LDSTLVVDEVYSP
+34 TLQSP
-47 ENGRV
+47 TRV
-52 KIQCEKVID
+52 KHFTHDGMGFVRILGRSANGGTAEEPNYIRQTIDVEKTNSSSTFIISHAMGKGFAEGNGEFNVHIKLACGSKTHYLTKSGWRTTSEDIVVSSAYQSQHLGDGDMSWVDSYTEFKILANGFPDSGKLTIQISNPV
-61 ELLSLV
+61 V
-67 IPAYDSDL
+67 TTQYRL
-75 YIQGNGARKFRAV
+75 YINKVVVTNDVTTGIDVDVNLNTNASTSYASMDIAFGDTPIVANAKKLFNGILWGNG
-88 IGSTSFEFTVVKGG
+88 GFTRTWTNGN
-102 IGDVSETPG
+102 
-111 VFMKTQWLTLQPQV
+111 KTD
-125 KHVTVHQPEFLS
+125 S
-137 YFSIV
+137 Y
-142 SSKVK
+142 
-147 VKAYFADSD
+147 
-156 EEKYIG
+156 
-162 NITAGN
+162 
-168 LYTINVA
+168 LYTILKCVCS
-175 WARVSQQFTKPVGFY
+175 RIGFPRQQLSGIIQGENLQTF
-190 DVWVE
+190 
-195 DMNGNRLTYIQ
+195 MLTRDKYS
-206 RYVLTE
+206 
-212 ENEEANLYM
+212 NLL
-221 FENTLGGI
+221 F
-229 DSIIFTGKFT
+229 
-239 DKIQTEST
+239 
-247 ITTMLDESR
+247 
-256 DNDIDFAFSFEQNTG
+256 
-271 FIPSVE
+271 
-277 YARWIRGFFVSKQRY
+277 
-292 HVKDIMRRIYIQ
+292 HVKEASLNLLTDEMDCTLEQFMPYSELSG
-304 ETDNEYS
+304 ETSESARATGNSSEYRSSGDNEVRVYQS
-311 IGGLND
+311 GSGVPMRIKDLSPTELQPD
-317 HVFEFYYSRQT
+317 SVIEV
-328 IYDYLIRNNDDLPR
+328 DRNNAQKSGKATLQK
-342 LLEFPEVDS
+342 LLEF
-351 LPFLAPRLAEFPIAA
+351 
-366 IADDLMLP
+366 
-374 AQYAYEDKWRRISVA
+374 
-389 SILGKAVGDA
+389 ILSTGDVWTEEELQVVG
-399 VGNIDLSKYWS
+399 GYIL
-410 KSEIEVVEQYLMV
+410 YL
-423 LGKKIKAV
+423 GDKIKAG
-431 FADDSELWSGHQ
+431 DSDLWSGHH
-443 FADYLNQFLLTISD
+443 FSDYLNQFLLTTSD

-598 AIPVAGD
+598 AIPTVGD

-810 ATGATGPK
+810 ATGATG
-818 GDTGPTGSQG
+818 
-828 IPGTSQYFHVKYS
+828 
-841 ANSNGNPMVDIPNTY
+841 
-856 IGTSV
+856 
-861 TSSVTAPTTYTS
+861 
-873 YKWVQLK
+873 
-880 GAQGAKGDQGI
+880 
-891 KGATGS
+891 
-897 NGVSS
+897 
-902 YLHIKYSDNGTTFT
+902 
-916 ANGGETPGAYIG
+916 
-928 QYVDSI
+928 
-934 PTDSTTFSAYT
+934 
-945 WTKVKGD
+945 
-952 KGDKG
+952 
-957 DKGATG
+957 
-963 ATGPKGE
+963 
-970 TGPTGSQG
+970 
-978 IPGTSQYFHVKYSA
+978 
-992 NSNGNP
+992 
-998 MVDIPNTYIGT
+998 
-1009 SVTSSVTAPTTY
+1009 
-1021 TSYKW
+1021 
-1026 VQLKGAQGAKGDQG
+1026 
-1040 IKGATGSNGV
+1040 
-1050 SSYLHIKYSDN
+1050 
-1061 GTTFTANGGETPGAY
+1061 
-1076 IGQYV
+1076 
-1081 DTTSADSTTFSKY
+1081 
-1094 TWTKVKGEKGDKG
+1094 
-1107 DKGATGAT
+1107 
-1115 GSKGETGPT
+1115 
-1124 GSQGIPGTS
+1124 
-1133 QYFHVKYSANSNGNP
+1133 
-1148 MVDIPNTYIG
+1148 
-1158 TSVTSSVTA
+1158 
-1167 PTTYTSYKWVQLKGA
+1167 
-1182 QGAKG
+1182 
-1187 DQGIKGATG
+1187 
-1196 SNGVSSYLHI
+1196 
-1206 KYSDNGTTFTA
+1206 
-1217 NGGETPGAYIGQYV
+1217 
-1231 DTMAADSTTFS
+1231 
-1242 KYTWTKVKGDAGAK
+1242 
-1256 GDKGATGATGA
+1256 A

-1343 TAVTYQSSTSGTT
+1343 TAVTYQSSTSGTM
-1356 IPTGTWGSTIPSVAA
+1356 IPAGTWGSTIPSVAA

-1469 KTAGAASPGFGGFVL
+1469 KTAGAASPGCGGFVL

-1684 NGKITSAQATTIATT
+1684 NGKITSVQATTIATT

-1719 AQLGTTL
+1719 AQLGTTV
-1726 IEGGYIKTSLIRTD
+1726 IQGGHIKTD
-1740 LILSAGAEIGEFK
+1740 LIDVDSIFARNIVF
-1753 IGDING
+1753 
-1759 KGGRWLTASN
+1759 
-1769 NTMGL
+1769 
-1774 SGSQLAFNKSDR
+1774 SGSLTSNDYNTTVSGSGTSAVVTTVGSRYSKSGF
-1786 NVYIGSH
+1786 VVSSGG
-1793 PSEGTGGVPILGYF
+1793 GTGILPPSSGVTQVAKIEA
-1807 NIGPTTPTLKSTE
+1807 IGNQ
-1820 KCALYAAAPLH
+1820 ALIVGLEIVVKDTYSSAYLH
-1831 SSYLIK
+1831 EQNALIVEARTVYSSPQTRPRSIYSRAGDVII
-1837 SYALYAECGSVRIVY
+1837 ENGNVRIVN
-1852 GGFGGMVRSFSLSGS
+1852 GGFGGMVRSFSLSGA
-1867 SATIDCN
+1867 SATIDSN

-1881 SATSGMVVRI
+1881 SATSGMVVKI
-1891 QPGFEGQRLA
+1891 KPGFEGQRLA
-1901 LLNYSGVGF
+1901 LLNYSGVSF

-1924 PSECSALLYY
+1924 PSESSALLYY
-1934 TGSTWL
+1934 TDKTWL

>member
-1 MNIVQQPENISFCG
+1 MNIIQQPDSLCFSG
-15 NLNNFV
+15 NVEDF
-21 ITELTGNLTFKLY
+21 ILTGITGNVHFKLQ
-34 LDSTLVVDEVYSP
+34 VDNTIVIDEIYTP
-47 ENGRV
+47 EAGRV
-52 KIQCEKVID
+52 RIKCRDVID
-61 ELLSLV
+61 ELLSVV
-67 IPAYDSDL
+67 IPTSDVDFFV
-75 YIQGNGARKFRAV
+75 QSNAVKVFRATLGNMV
-88 IGSTSFEFTVVKGG
+88 VNFTVVKGG
-102 IGDVSETPG
+102 IGDLEETSA
-111 VFMKTQWLTLQPQV
+111 VFLKTQWLTLQPQQ
-125 KHVTVHQPEFLS
+125 KEILLNQPEWLS
-137 YFSIV
+137 YFGV
-142 SSKVK
+142 VVGKVR
-147 VKAYFADSD
+147 VKAYLPDGT
-156 EEKYIG
+156 EEKSILD
-162 NITAGN
+162 IEAGK
-168 LYTINVA
+168 LYAIDVSYLKMR
-175 WARVSQQFTKPVGFY
+175 ARFGQALGYY

-195 DMNGNRLTYIQ
+195 DTDGNRLTYIQ
-206 RYVLTE
+206 RFVLGTP
-212 ENEEANLYM
+212 ENSNIYL

-229 DSIIFTGKFT
+229 DTVIFSGEFVEKIRTEGK
-239 DKIQTEST
+239 IAT
-247 ITTMLDESR
+247 ILDESR
-256 DNDIDFAFSFEQNTG
+256 DCDIDFEISCEQNTG
-271 FIPSVE
+271 FIPSRD
-277 YARWIRGFFVSKQRY
+277 YARWLLGFFVSKQKY
-292 HVKDIMRRIYIQ
+292 HVSDAIRRIYTR
-304 ETDNEYS
+304 ESENEYTVNS
-311 IGGLND
+311 LND
-317 HVFEFYYSRQT
+317 YSFEFFYSRQT
-328 IYDYLIRNNDDLPR
+328 RYNYVIRNNENLPE
-342 LLEFPEVDS
+342 LIEFPEVDYEI
-351 LPFLAPRLAEFPIAA
+351 PFLVPRLSEFPIAVT
-366 IADDLMLP
+366 ADDLMLP
-374 AQYAYEDKWRRISVA
+374 AQYAYESKWRRISVA

-399 VGNIDLSKYWS
+399 IGNIDLSKYWS
-410 KSEIEVVEQYLMV
+410 KSEIEVVERYLTV
-423 LGKKIKAV
+423 LGEKIKAA
-431 FADDSELWSGHQ
+431 FADDSELWAGHQ
-443 FADYLNQFLLTISD
+443 FGDYLNQFLLTISD

-818 GDTGPTGSQG
+818 GD
-828 IPGTSQYFHVKYS
+828 
-841 ANSNGNPMVDIPNTY
+841 
-856 IGTSV
+856 
-861 TSSVTAPTTYTS
+861 
-873 YKWVQLK
+873 
-880 GAQGAKGDQGI
+880 
-891 KGATGS
+891 
-897 NGVSS
+897 
-902 YLHIKYSDNGTTFT
+902 
-916 ANGGETPGAYIG
+916 
-928 QYVDSI
+928 
-934 PTDSTTFSAYT
+934 
-945 WTKVKGD
+945 
-952 KGDKG
+952 
-957 DKGATG
+957 
-963 ATGPKGE
+963 
-970 TGPTGSQG
+970 
-978 IPGTSQYFHVKYSA
+978 
-992 NSNGNP
+992 
-998 MVDIPNTYIGT
+998 
-1009 SVTSSVTAPTTY
+1009 
-1021 TSYKW
+1021 
-1026 VQLKGAQGAKGDQG
+1026 
-1040 IKGATGSNGV
+1040 
-1050 SSYLHIKYSDN
+1050 
-1061 GTTFTANGGETPGAY
+1061 
-1076 IGQYV
+1076 
-1081 DTTSADSTTFSKY
+1081 
-1094 TWTKVKGEKGDKG
+1094 
-1107 DKGATGAT
+1107 
-1115 GSKGETGPT
+1115 TGPT

>member
-1 MNIVQQPENISFCG
+1 MNIIQQPDSLCFSG
-15 NLNNFV
+15 NVEDF
-21 ITELTGNLTFKLY
+21 ILTGVTGDVHFKLQ
-34 LDSTLVVDEVYSP
+34 VDNIIVIDEIYAPEV
-47 ENGRV
+47 GRV
-52 KIQCEKVID
+52 RIKCRDVID
-61 ELLSLV
+61 ELLSV
-67 IPAYDSDL
+67 AIPTSDVDFFV
-75 YIQGNGARKFRAV
+75 QSNAVKVFRATLGNMV
-88 IGSTSFEFTVVKGG
+88 VNFTVVKGG
-102 IGDVSETPG
+102 IGDLEETSA
-111 VFMKTQWLTLQPQV
+111 VFLKTQWLTLQPQQ
-125 KHVTVHQPEFLS
+125 KEILLNQPEWLS
-137 YFSIV
+137 YFGV
-142 SSKVK
+142 VVGKVW
-147 VKAYFADSD
+147 VKAYLPDGT
-156 EEKYIG
+156 EEKSILDVE
-162 NITAGN
+162 AGK
-168 LYTINVA
+168 LYAIDVSYLKMR
-175 WARVSQQFTKPVGFY
+175 ARFGQVLGYY

-195 DMNGNRLTYIQ
+195 DTDGNRLTYIQ
-206 RYVLTE
+206 RFVLGTP
-212 ENEEANLYM
+212 ENSNIYL

-229 DSIIFTGKFT
+229 DTVIFSGEFVEKIRTEGK
-239 DKIQTEST
+239 IAT
-247 ITTMLDESR
+247 ILDESR
-256 DNDIDFAFSFEQNTG
+256 DCDIDFEISCEQNTG
-271 FIPSVE
+271 FIPSRD
-277 YARWIRGFFVSKQRY
+277 YARWLLGFFVSKQKY
-292 HVKDIMRRIYIQ
+292 HVSDAIRRIYTR
-304 ETDNEYS
+304 ESENEYTVNS
-311 IGGLND
+311 LND
-317 HVFEFYYSRQT
+317 YSFEFFYSRQT
-328 IYDYLIRNNDDLPR
+328 RYNYVIRNNENLPE
-342 LLEFPEVDS
+342 LIEFPEVDYEI
-351 LPFLAPRLAEFPIAA
+351 PFLVPRLAEFPIAVT
-366 IADDLMLP
+366 ADDLMLP
-374 AQYAYEDKWRRISVA
+374 AQYAYESKWRRISVE

-399 VGNIDLSKYWS
+399 IGNIDLSKYWS
-410 KSEIEVVEQYLMV
+410 KSEIEVVERYLTV
-423 LGKKIKAV
+423 LGEKIKAA
-431 FADDSELWSGHQ
+431 FADDSELWAGHQ
-443 FADYLNQFLLTISD
+443 FDDYLNQFLLTTSD

-478 VSGLLGS
+478 VSGLLGR
-485 GARLKDNHLELD
+485 GVRLKDNHLELD
-497 EITVRKRMNV
+497 EITIRKRMNV

-598 AIPVAGD
+598 AIPAVGD

-745 NTAIAETITSIVE
+745 NTAVAETITSIVE

-841 ANSNGNPMVDIPNTY
+841 ANSNGNPMVDTPNTY

-861 TSSVTAPTTYTS
+861 TSSATAPTTYTA

-891 KGATGS
+891 KGAPGA

-998 MVDIPNTYIGT
+998 MTDIPNTYIGT
-1009 SVTSSVTAPTTY
+1009 SVTSSATAPTTY

-1026 VQLKGAQGAKGDQG
+1026 VQLKGSQGAKGDQG
-1040 IKGATGSNGV
+1040 IKGA
-1050 SSYLHIKYSDN
+1050 
-1061 GTTFTANGGETPGAY
+1061 PGA
-1076 IGQYV
+1076 
-1081 DTTSADSTTFSKY
+1081 
-1094 TWTKVKGEKGDKG
+1094 
-1107 DKGATGAT
+1107 
-1115 GSKGETGPT
+1115 
-1124 GSQGIPGTS
+1124 
-1133 QYFHVKYSANSNGNP
+1133 
-1148 MVDIPNTYIG
+1148 
-1158 TSVTSSVTA
+1158 
-1167 PTTYTSYKWVQLKGA
+1167 
-1182 QGAKG
+1182 
-1187 DQGIKGATG
+1187 
-1196 SNGVSSYLHI
+1196 NGVSSYLHI

-1231 DTMAADSTTFS
+1231 DTMVADSTTFS

-1356 IPTGTWGSTIPSVAA
+1356 IPTGAWGSTIPSVAA

-1469 KTAGAASPGFGGFVL
+1469 KTAGAASPGCGGFVL

-1661 AAKIDLVGKVTFS
+1661 ATKIDLVGKVTFS

-1719 AQLGTTL
+1719 AQLGTTV
-1726 IEGGYIKTSLIRTD
+1726 IQGGHIKTD
-1740 LILSAGAEIGEFK
+1740 LIDVDSIFARNIVF
-1753 IGDING
+1753 
-1759 KGGRWLTASN
+1759 
-1769 NTMGL
+1769 
-1774 SGSQLAFNKSDR
+1774 SGSLTSNDYNTTVSGSGTSAVVTTVGSRYSKSGF
-1786 NVYIGSH
+1786 VVSSGG
-1793 PSEGTGGVPILGYF
+1793 GTGILPPSSGVTQVAKIEA
-1807 NIGPTTPTLKSTE
+1807 IGNQ
-1820 KCALYAAAPLH
+1820 ALIVGLEIVVKDTYSSAYLH
-1831 SSYLIK
+1831 EQNALIVEARTVYSSPQTRPRSIYSRAGDVII
-1837 SYALYAECGSVRIVY
+1837 ENGNVRIVN
-1852 GGFGGMVRSFSLSGS
+1852 GGFGGMVRSFSLSGA
-1867 SATIDCN
+1867 SATIDSN

-1881 SATSGMVVRI
+1881 SATSGMVVKI
-1891 QPGFEGQRLA
+1891 KPGFEGQRLA
-1901 LLNYSGVGF
+1901 LLNYSGVSF

-1924 PSECSALLYY
+1924 PSESSALLYY
-1934 TGSTWL
+1934 TDKTWL